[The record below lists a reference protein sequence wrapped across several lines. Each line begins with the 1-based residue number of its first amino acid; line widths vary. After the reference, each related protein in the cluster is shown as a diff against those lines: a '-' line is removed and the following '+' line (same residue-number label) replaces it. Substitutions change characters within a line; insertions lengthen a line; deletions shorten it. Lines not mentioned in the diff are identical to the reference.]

1 MKEYIF
7 EKSVLIRNAEID
19 DLWLFHADTNN
30 LPVISPPF
38 PFVKLLEISD
48 IPLKKG
54 SRIRLRVNFIIFS
67 SVWEIEIADAKR
79 PDFVIDNQLKGIFR
93 KFYHIHRFDETDGG
107 VMMTDNITYSPPF
120 SFMPDLQNFFIR
132 IQLNQMF
139 SLRHKKTK
147 EYFERK
153 LHD

>member
-1 MKEYIF
+1 MKEYVF
-7 EKSVLIRNAEID
+7 EKSVLISNAEID

-54 SRIRLRVNFIIFS
+54 SRIKLRVNFIIFS
-67 SVWEIEIADAKR
+67 SVWEIEIADAQR
-79 PDFVIDNQLKGIFR
+79 PDFVTDNQLKGIFR
-93 KFYHIHRFDETDGG
+93 KFYHVHKFEKTAEG
-107 VMMTDNITYSPPF
+107 VLMTDHITYSPPF
-120 SFMPDLQNFFIR
+120 PFLPGLQNIFAK

-153 LHD
+153 IK

>member
-1 MKEYIF
+1 MREYVF
-7 EKSVLIRNAEID
+7 VKRLTIRNAEID

-54 SRIRLRVNFIIFS
+54 SRIKLIVNFIVFS
-67 SVWEIEIADAKR
+67 SVWEIEIADAAR
-79 PDFVIDNQLKGIFR
+79 PHFIADNQIKGIFR
-93 KFYHIHRFDETDGG
+93 KFYHIHKFEKNAEG
-107 VMMTDNITYSPPF
+107 VVMTDHITYSPPLPF
-120 SFMPDLQNFFIR
+120 LTGLQNIFII

-139 SLRHKKTK
+139 RFRHKKTK

-153 LHD
+153 SK